1 MYFKE
6 EDKFLNRRKKRRK
19 MGKNQ
24 ENGAEISKEQHKVF
38 Y

>member
-6 EDKFLNRRKKRRK
+6 EDKILNRRKKRRK